1 MFRVNML
8 TRNILFG
15 NWIFTFDNILLN
27 LFTLS
32 TMILRGQTDNILATS
47 KEKVPLSTCKM
58 CEFTSSCTC
67 TLSHLGL
74 CSPLINSIGHNDS
87 GCRQKVL
94 IRLCNLILAFAVCAC
109 LKATFLF
116 GMIHMSPSKKKML
129 KYAESILVTYVKGIS
144 N

>member
-1 MFRVNML
+1 ML
-8 TRNILFG
+8 TSNILFE

-67 TLSHLGL
+67 TLSHLSL

-94 IRLCNLILAFAVCAC
+94 ILAFAVCAC
-109 LKATFLF
+109 LKATFLL
-116 GMIHMSPSKKKML
+116 GMVHMSPSKKKML